1 MPSIL
6 AILLTIIMLWILWS
20 QAIGAEFVP
29 TTMKNVRAMLS
40 MAEITSDDVLYDLG
54 SGDGRTIVTA
64 SKEYGAK
71 SVGIEADPIR
81 LFWSQLRIRRNG
93 LSDLSRVE
101 WGNFFKRDLSEATV
115 VTLYLFQSTNDKLVE
130 KFERELKPGTK
141 VISHVFDFK
150 PWKPVK
156 VDEKHNLFMYIIG
169 RD

>member
-1 MPSIL
+1 MSSIL
-6 AILLTIIMLWILWS
+6 TIFLTIFICWIFWS

-40 MAEITSDDVLYDLG
+40 MVDITSDDVLYDLG

-64 SKEYGAK
+64 SKEYGAR
-71 SVGIEADPIR
+71 SVGIEADPLR

-93 LSDLSRVE
+93 LSDLSSVE
-101 WGNFFKRDLSEATV
+101 WGNFFKKDLSEATV
-115 VTLYLFQSTNDKLVE
+115 VTLYLFQSTNDKLVK

-150 PWKPVK
+150 PWKLVK
-156 VDEKHNLFMYIIG
+156 VDEKHNLFMYVVG
-169 RD
+169 GE

>member
-6 AILLTIIMLWILWS
+6 AILLIAIMLWILWS

-64 SKEYGAK
+64 SKDYGAK

-81 LFWSQLRIRRNG
+81 LFWSRLRIRRNG
-93 LSDLSRVE
+93 LSNLSRVE
-101 WGNFFKRDLSEATV
+101 WGNFFSKDLSEATV
-115 VTLYLFQSTNDKLVE
+115 VTLYLFQSTNDKLVK

-150 PWKPVK
+150 VIKYLLRLSGFYQNSLP
-156 VDEKHNLFMYIIG
+156 
-169 RD
+169 